1 MDIKATVKDTLVKLL
16 KIKPEELQDDVK
28 LNEGIGVDST
38 EMVEFVIVL
47 EKAFGTKLIPKE
59 ITKFSTIN
67 EIEKVIRSKLSA

>member
-1 MDIKATVKDTLVKLL
+1 MDVKKTIKDTLVQLL
-16 KIKPEELQDDVK
+16 KVTPEELQDDAK

-47 EKAFGTKLIPKE
+47 EKAFGKKFPE

-67 EIEKVIRSKLSA
+67 EIEKVIQGKLSA